1 MGLFLSCGGKLL
13 FLSSADGMSGNLL
26 SCVKGVTYS
35 FKAQE
40 EGGISLKMLQR
51 KRASSGVEGRMS
63 WFFSSC
69 GRILEVSLEFR
80 RGPQGPARLACE
92 KSSLHSSCEGLLGI
106 CLQLLQGHRDSLS

>member
-1 MGLFLSCGGKLL
+1 MW
-13 FLSSADGMSGNLL
+13 GNLL

-80 RGPQGPARLACE
+80 RGPQGPTRLPFK
-92 KSSLHSSCEGLLGI
+92 KSSLHSSSDWLLWI
-106 CLQLLQGHRDSLS
+106 TLKLVQGYTASLG